1 MNLLSTLR
9 ARVVAAYDTY
19 GRTLW
24 EVASNAAY
32 PVAGLWNG
40 EPHFMAVMLVMGLAS
55 AWYHAGGK
63 HGAHLDV
70 SMVYAVIFYIVGL
83 LWGLPLIFIPW
94 GAIGAGGILRRFTL
108 DIPME
113 YKVGVCAGLLFI
125 FGFLSG
131 APLLPALGVMAAAL
145 AVRQWF
151 DHGLW
156 HVLSAGGL
164 ALAAHAIR
172 PLV

>member
-1 MNLLSTLR
+1 MNLK
-9 ARVVAAYDTY
+9 ARIVAAYDTY
-19 GRTLW
+19 GRVLW

-32 PVAGLWNG
+32 PIAGLWNG

-63 HGAHLDV
+63 YGAHLDV
-70 SMVYAVIFYIVGL
+70 SMVYAVIFFIIAL
-83 LWGLPLIFIPW
+83 LWGAPLIVIPLSSIGL
-94 GAIGAGGILRRFTL
+94 GAALRMSTL
-108 DIPME
+108 DVRME
-113 YKVGVCAGLLFI
+113 YKVVTCAALMFI
-125 FGFLSG
+125 FGFLTG
-131 APLLPALGVMAAAL
+131 APLLPALGVLAAAL
-145 AVRQWF
+145 AVRMWF

-172 PLV
+172 PLVS